1 MKYILSPWAMSWA
14 GGQLS
19 GIGRNGKFIQNME
32 RYEKVFDA
40 AFHGVHVDADSVKI
54 NYGTITSKNDND
66 VQSQQTKQG
75 FKYINVLPLETLS
88 DEKRLKEFMIDIL
101 KKVALRRL
109 EEKDDFYNGIQ
120 YFEQSRKKVSMVH
133 RNASSSNSTSKEFDD
148 EFTMNILE
156 KYFATEKESLGY
168 SIHEFFFRKLY
179 FLPLKYIDEDTQV
192 GERV

>member
-1 MKYILSPWAMSWA
+1 MSWP

-32 RYEKVFDA
+32 RYEKVFDE
-40 AFHGVHVDADSVKI
+40 AFHDAHVDADSAKI
-54 NYGTITSKNDND
+54 NYGTIATKNDND

-109 EEKDDFYNGIQ
+109 LEKDDFHNGIQ

-133 RNASSSNSTSKEFDD
+133 RNASSSNSTSKDFDD
-148 EFTMNILE
+148 GTVNILE

-168 SIHEFFFRKLY
+168 
-179 FLPLKYIDEDTQV
+179 T
-192 GERV
+192 